1 MYYLIAFVVFIFFIL
16 YFSMGRKWLGFLNVT
31 IFKLY
36 IYTSLYL
43 SINF

>member
-16 YFSMGRKWLGFLNVT
+16 YFSMGRKWGFLNVT
-31 IFKLY
+31 ILKLY